1 MTNNNDQEQ
10 FVDSGKPKEYDGS
23 KRPMLLVKNYKT
35 RQAIENAQGRIDKRF
50 AWVKDRV
57 GQIRKEYNSSKTN
70 SLTKQDLLHE
80 NNMLAEEMP
89 KLRESEENLKEKF
102 AELEEEAR
110 DNLDGLTLETVDC
123 N

>member
-1 MTNNNDQEQ
+1 
-10 FVDSGKPKEYDGS
+10 
-23 KRPMLLVKNYKT
+23 
-35 RQAIENAQGRIDKRF
+35 
-50 AWVKDRV
+50 
-57 GQIRKEYNSSKTN
+57 
-70 SLTKQDLLHE
+70 LHE

>member
-1 MTNNNDQEQ
+1 MTINNDQKQ
-10 FVDSGKPKEYDGS
+10 NVDSGKPKEYDGS

-35 RQAIENAQGRIDKRF
+35 RQAVENAQGRIDKRF